1 MISGGFVVQTRE
13 ESEKLR
19 KEKDGLET
27 ERRQITALKKDTKE
41 RHIAPLWTQ
50 GARCRLGAD
59 WDRSMGCN
67 LMIAYLVRLS
77 YLVSI
82 ILPISDISLSC
93 HDVFHDVP

>member
-27 ERRQITALKKDTKE
+27 ERRQITALKKDAKE

-59 WDRSMGCN
+59 SVQTGTGVWDA
-67 LMIAYLVRLS
+67 I
-77 YLVSI
+77 
-82 ILPISDISLSC
+82 
-93 HDVFHDVP
+93 